1 MTRGLPTVRWR
12 EPRDVSVLLEVPPAG
27 VFLGMDAESAPVL
40 LPAIGPRHTRVGVV
54 GDWRIAALLAY
65 RLLGVGCL
73 LTMLTDEPGRWRHLL
88 EAAGTRGTVGRN
100 GAAWPASRGDG
111 SRHLLVSDLPA
122 PPDPP
127 AAGVPCTVVHVTEA
141 VPPAGPFWSAVDAV
155 LVAGRGHGLALARL
169 LGRDDART
177 LDGIGPAQLGLLDRQ
192 RAVAVTA
199 VLADAERAL
208 LIGR

>member
-1 MTRGLPTVRWR
+1 MPTVPGTCSSATFRR
-12 EPRDVSVLLEVPPAG
+12 PRTRR
-27 VFLGMDAESAPVL
+27 APE
-40 LPAIGPRHTRVGVV
+40 LPG
-54 GDWRIAALLAY
+54 
-65 RLLGVGCL
+65 
-73 LTMLTDEPGRWRHLL
+73 
-88 EAAGTRGTVGRN
+88 
-100 GAAWPASRGDG
+100 
-111 SRHLLVSDLPA
+111 
-122 PPDPP
+122 
-127 AAGVPCTVVHVTEA
+127 TVVHVTET
-141 VPPAGPFWSAVDAV
+141 VPAAGPFWSAVDAV